1 MAADETT
8 DSSGYSNYKS
18 QRDAY
23 LKAYLGGVE
32 KKIAQRA
39 QELAEGES
47 GGESRQTPEIR
58 HLAQAS
64 LDIAPGSVFPKTS
77 EKTNEPTWWQ
87 RVGSSI
93 TGITIVA
100 GILTLVFGGFG
111 LFGPENNQGFLDIAK
126 IFAGAVVGSAGE
138 AVVTRYR
145 EG

>member
-1 MAADETT
+1 MAAEENTG
-8 DSSGYSNYKS
+8 SSRYSDYKS

-23 LKAYLGGVE
+23 LKAYLDGVE

-39 QELAEGES
+39 QELAKEEFGDGS
-47 GGESRQTPEIR
+47 PHSPEIR

-64 LDIAPGSVFPKTS
+64 LDIAPGRVFPETD
-77 EKTNEPTWWQ
+77 EPTWWE

-138 AVVTRYR
+138 AAVTRYR